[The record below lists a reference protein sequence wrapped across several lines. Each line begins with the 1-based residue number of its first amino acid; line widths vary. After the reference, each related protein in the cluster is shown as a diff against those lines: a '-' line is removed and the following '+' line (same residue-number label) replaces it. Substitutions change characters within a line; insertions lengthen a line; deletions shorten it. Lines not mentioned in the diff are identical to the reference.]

1 MDREI
6 LIGISGGGVLHTD
19 AHVPDVD
26 TQFRMVRDAGVF
38 DYFERTPLP
47 GLLDTYRK
55 ASAATGV
62 PLLSG
67 GFFYALGRD
76 EPLLEWHLR
85 IGAECGMRVQ
95 NVQVPFR
102 DAKGERVTNQQVAD
116 FYLWA
121 AELGDRLGV
130 TPCFEVHINMW
141 SERLSRVAQVA
152 RLVEARGV
160 KFNMTLDHSHVIF
173 KIGNEGELPIEGLRE
188 DLAGGLVLDPTQP
201 GNVCAEWIAN
211 NWVRHAHARPAVP
224 NNPRNVWAAHPD
236 GSPGRG
242 VQYPFVQPKPGEW
255 HSDWNVEKLEPWK
268 EVVRQMFAHHA
279 HDPRSR
285 LQQVTVEMIPGI
297 DYGFGH
303 RYSIFDHSVEVAKWL
318 RAAWQAAKTG
328 AA

>member
-1 MDREI
+1 MTRDI

-47 GLLDTYRK
+47 GLLDTYK
-55 ASAATGV
+55 HASQATGI

-102 DAKGERVTNQQVAD
+102 NAKGERVTDQQVAD

-121 AELGDRLGV
+121 AERGDRLGV

-141 SERLSRVAQVA
+141 SERLSRVSRVA

-160 KFNMTLDHSHVIF
+160 PFNMTLDHSHVIF
-173 KIGNEGELPIEGLRE
+173 KIGNEAELDIEGLRE
-188 DLAGGLVLDPTQP
+188 DLADGLILDPSQP
-201 GNVCAEWIAN
+201 GHACGEWISN
-211 NWVRHAHARPAVP
+211 NWVRHAHARPAIP
-224 NNPRNVWAAHPD
+224 NNPRNVWATHPD
-236 GSPGRG
+236 GRLGRG
-242 VQYPFVQPKPGEW
+242 VQYPFIQPKPGEW
-255 HSDWNVEKLEPWK
+255 HSGWDEARLEPWK
-268 EVVRQMFAHHA
+268 DVVRQMFVHHA
-279 HDPRSR
+279 SNPASR
-285 LQQVTVEMIPGI
+285 LEQVTVEMIPGI
-297 DYGFGH
+297 DYGAGH

-318 RAAWQAAKTG
+318 RAEWQRAKP
-328 AA
+328 

>member
-1 MDREI
+1 MTRDI

-26 TQFRMVRDAGVF
+26 TQFRMVKESGAF

-47 GLLDTYRK
+47 GLLDAYKK
-55 ASAATGV
+55 ASQTHGV

-102 DAKGERVTNQQVAD
+102 GANGARVTDQQVAD

-130 TPCFEVHINMW
+130 VPCFEVHINMW
-141 SERLSRVAQVA
+141 SERLSRVARVA

-160 KFNMTLDHSHVIF
+160 AFNMTLDHSHVIF
-173 KIGNEGELPIEGLRE
+173 KIDNQAELDIEGLRE
-188 DLAGGLVLDPTQP
+188 DLAAGLVLQPGKP
-201 GNVCAEWIAN
+201 GNVCAQWIAN

-224 NNPRNVWAAHPD
+224 NNPRNLWAAHPD

-242 VQYPFVQPKPGEW
+242 VQYPFIQPRPGEW
-255 HSDWNVEKLEPWK
+255 HSDWHEAALEPWK
-268 EVVRQMFAHHA
+268 DVVRQMFAHHA
-279 HDPRSR
+279 ADPGSR

-303 RYSIFDHSVEVAKWL
+303 RYSIFDHSVAVAHWL
-318 RAAWQAAKTG
+318 RAEWQRAREID
-328 AA
+328 